1 MARIKKEDAKKI
13 NKTEDKVKNNP
24 EKKDTKVVETEV
36 KSVEKR
42 KNKRELKLELRN
54 IEDKILV
61 EISNIS
67 SMHQS
72 YFSKD
77 GDPYFDFD
85 PDEYEEITLSELREV
100 IKKAPGYF
108 REFDIIITKVLNEE
122 YTVEDIMEYVSISRF
137 YKGIDDPTDDFIREL
152 LELDEEE
159 LRDALQSRKDNRKLI
174 KNLACKAVYLTN
186 SEDEE
191 FELSMRKDK
200 IICEFLGD
208 RKTLFSLKYEK

>member
-1 MARIKKEDAKKI
+1 
-13 NKTEDKVKNNP
+13 
-24 EKKDTKVVETEV
+24 
-36 KSVEKR
+36 
-42 KNKRELKLELRN
+42 
-54 IEDKILV
+54 
-61 EISNIS
+61 
-67 SMHQS
+67 
-72 YFSKD
+72 
-77 GDPYFDFD
+77 
-85 PDEYEEITLSELREV
+85 
-100 IKKAPGYF
+100 
-108 REFDIIITKVLNEE
+108 
-122 YTVEDIMEYVSISRF
+122 MEYVSISRF